1 MVAEATDILVE
12 GSQRWSGELIE
23 RITTRAASFIASL
36 EWCIAND
43 DDPGRA
49 YALFVPLFAPAQQ
62 KAADVQ
68 AIGAVPVRAVARDPA
83 PLRAEAL
90 AVSATAHVLGYD
102 LDAAQALA
110 EAALVDP
117 DGTPIA
123 TVLAERALTLAAIG
137 RDDAAAALE
146 HARRGRAAAAAVPM
160 PPFERELR
168 GFEAALVDRGGDAAA
183 AAALA
188 EEAIADSRAAD
199 DPLTEIWARLV
210 AVTIDIREGRV
221 EEAGRQ
227 LDLAQRRAAAIDDV
241 WWGGPLARSR
251 ALLAAHLP
259 SEDGWR
265 ASRPLWRSAIER
277 CARLGDLAELTLTL
291 STAAAAA
298 QAHGHEDEA
307 AALLRASPD
316 LPALTVLPE
325 VYAHRVRHLPPDH
338 DGSRA
343 LVPAVRQA
351 LAVLTDDD
359 GETGAAPP
367 TPPAE
372 AARMQREGDVWAL
385 TFAGRTVR
393 VRDLKGLGDLAVLL
407 APSAAR
413 RSTASSSWAPPMW
426 AAAAPA
432 PPSTN
437 GLVGSTKRGSS
448 TCSVTSMRPT
458 RPTTPPEPSAPSSSS
473 TRWSPS

>member
-1 MVAEATDILVE
+1 M
-12 GSQRWSGELIE
+12 
-23 RITTRAASFIASL
+23 TR
-36 EWCIAND
+36 
-43 DDPGRA
+43 
-49 YALFVPLFAPAQQ
+49 
-62 KAADVQ
+62 
-68 AIGAVPVRAVARDPA
+68 
-83 PLRAEAL
+83 
-90 AVSATAHVLGYD
+90 
-102 LDAAQALA
+102 
-110 EAALVDP
+110 
-117 DGTPIA
+117 
-123 TVLAERALTLAAIG
+123 
-137 RDDAAAALE
+137 
-146 HARRGRAAAAAVPM
+146 RR
-160 PPFERELR
+160 PPPSPS
-168 GFEAALVDRGGDAAA
+168 
-183 AAALA
+183 
-188 EEAIADSRAAD
+188 EAIADSRAAD

-221 EEAGRQ
+221 DEAGHQ
-227 LDLAQRRAAAIDDV
+227 LDLAQRRAAAIDDA

-298 QAHGHEDEA
+298 QAHGHEDDA

-351 LAVLTDDD
+351 LAVLTDDRLR
-359 GETGAAPP
+359 GEAPP
-367 TPPAE
+367 APPAE

-407 APSAAR
+407 APSRRGGPLPRAHGRHRRGRQRHGPRPRRAGSSGVPGADPRPAAR
-413 RSTASSSWAPPMW
+413 R
-426 AAAAPA
+426 
-432 PPSTN
+432 
-437 GLVGSTKRGSS
+437 R
-448 TCSVTSMRPT
+448 
-458 RPTTPPEPSAPSSSS
+458 
-473 TRWSPS
+473 